1 MCHFFSR
8 LFLLL
13 IALTIAA
20 PAQEPPPT
28 TIRVDVEE
36 ILVDI
41 VVRDRRGRPIR
52 DLKAGEIEVFEDGLK
67 MEALGLRLIEGRE
80 VLSLGER
87 KTLDP
92 LRQLRLV
99 SLVFDRLGAESMRLA
114 REAAQEI
121 VKRSEKETNVFI
133 AVFRLDPNL
142 RVVQEFTRDR
152 EALRRAIQYASAGTA
167 GPNTAAR
174 TAPAGP
180 AAPAA
185 PPPATPGPGQAP
197 DGAAFAEQAMARAI
211 EQVSS
216 SIESAA
222 SQMQG
227 TMSLTSLLALIKGQ
241 QQLAGR
247 KTAIY
252 FSEGLF
258 LDQNTDA
265 LFDNLVGEANR
276 TNLTFYAVDARGLIA
291 DSQMAG
297 AGADLVKDV
306 ARAAE
311 AARREGGAITRADM
325 TATDTR
331 MNALR
336 RNVQQNL
343 AELAMST
350 GGFLIADTNDFR
362 NPMTRVTED
371 VLSYYETS
379 YRPSNRNF
387 DGKYRKLEVRV
398 NRPNTV
404 VQARVGYFALP
415 PEFRDVMFAWEIPLL
430 KSLAENPPPRDLE
443 FRSAVY
449 RFSGGDGLVKGVL
462 DLEIPLNR
470 FQVAKDP
477 EQKNYY
483 AHFSLVALLKDPQGK
498 VVRKFQR
505 DIPYSGPIDRLELFE
520 AGNFIYSEPFEAAP
534 GRYLL
539 EAALTDRIAGKIGA
553 RRSNIL
559 LPAPPVGKA
568 AISSLALIRR
578 VEAVE
583 GPDHLGDPFRFPGGK
598 VTPTLDARIPAGVGA
613 QISIYCVIYTGGPK
627 LPKPQMFMEFLLDG
641 QSLGK
646 AEAPLPEPDA
656 SGAMPYIAN
665 IPAEKW
671 PPGQYEVKATVV
683 QNGQVTAEESANFV
697 IEPK

>member
-1 MCHFFSR
+1 MKLAKTMSCI
-8 LFLLL
+8 L
-13 IALTIAA
+13 ALALAT
-20 PAQEPPPT
+20 PAQEPQEPV
-28 TIRVDVEE
+28 IRVDVEE

-52 DLKAGEIEVFEDGLK
+52 DLRPEEIEVFEDGVK
-67 MEALGLRLIEGRE
+67 MDPRGLQLIEGRE
-80 VLSLGER
+80 VLTPGGR

-152 EALRRAIQYASAGTA
+152 DALRKAIQYASAGTA
-167 GPNTAAR
+167 GPATAAR
-174 TAPAGP
+174 TAPLGP
-180 AAPAA
+180 ATVAAPA
-185 PPPATPGPGQAP
+185 PATPGAGQAP
-197 DGAAFAEQAMARAI
+197 DGAAFAEQAMARAV
-211 EQVSS
+211 EQVSGA
-216 SIESAA
+216 IESAA

-227 TMSLTSLLALIKGQ
+227 AMSLTSLLALIKGQ

-247 KTAIY
+247 KTAVY

-350 GGFLIADTNDFR
+350 GGFLVADTNDFR
-362 NPMTRVTED
+362 GPMARVTED

-379 YRPSNRNF
+379 YRPVNRNF
-387 DGKYRKLEVRV
+387 DGKYRKLEVKV
-398 NRPNTV
+398 TRPNTA
-404 VQARVGYFALP
+404 VQARIGYFALP
-415 PEFRDVMFAWEIPLL
+415 PEFRDVLFAWEVPLL
-430 KSLAENPPPRDLE
+430 KSLAATPPPRDLE
-443 FRSAVY
+443 FRSAVF
-449 RFSGGDGLVKGVL
+449 RFAGTGGLVKGVVE
-462 DLEIPLNR
+462 LEIPLKS
-470 FQVAKDP
+470 FQVSKD
-477 EQKNYY
+477 EAQKTYY

-505 DIPYSGPIDRLELFE
+505 DIPYSGPMDKLELFE

-539 EAALTDRIAGKIGA
+539 ETALADRISGKIGA
-553 RRSNIL
+553 RRANVSL
-559 LPAPPVGKA
+559 AAPPAGKA
-568 AISSLALIRR
+568 SISSLAMIRR
-578 VEAVE
+578 VEAAE
-583 GPDHLGDPFRFPGGK
+583 GVDAKGDPFRFPGGK
-598 VTPTLDARIPAGVGA
+598 VTPTLDARIPAGPGA
-613 QISIYCVIYTGGPK
+613 HVSIYCVIYTGGPN
-627 LPKPQMFMEFLLDG
+627 LPKPQLFMEFIADG
-641 QSLGK
+641 QPLGK

-656 SGAMPYIAN
+656 TGAMPYIAN
-665 IPAEKW
+665 IPAAQW
-671 PPGQYEVKATVV
+671 PAGQYEVKATVV
-683 QNGQVTAEESANFV
+683 QAGAVAAEETATFV
-697 IEPK
+697 IEPAP

>member
-1 MCHFFSR
+1 MNLAKAAVSC
-8 LFLLL
+8 
-13 IALTIAA
+13 IVAAAMVA
-20 PAQEPPPT
+20 PAQQEPV
-28 TIRVDVEE
+28 IRVDVEE

-41 VVRDRRGRPIR
+41 VVRDRRGRVIR
-52 DLKAGEIEVFEDGLK
+52 DLRPEEIEIYEDGVR
-67 MEALGLRLIEGRE
+67 MEPRGLRLIEGRE
-80 VLSLGER
+80 VLTLGER
-87 KTLDP
+87 KVLDP

-121 VKRSEKETNVFI
+121 VRRSEKETNVYI

-167 GPNTAAR
+167 GPNTATR

-180 AAPAA
+180 AVASAPAPAA
-185 PPPATPGPGQAP
+185 PGPGQAP

-216 SIESAA
+216 SIESVA

-227 TMSLTSLLALIKGQ
+227 TMSLTALLALIKGQ

-291 DSQMAG
+291 DSQMAS

-331 MNALR
+331 LNALR

-350 GGFLIADTNDFR
+350 GGFLVADTNDFR
-362 NPMTRVTED
+362 GPMTRVAED
-371 VLSYYETS
+371 VLSYYETFYS
-379 YRPSNRNF
+379 PANRNF
-387 DGKYRKLEVRV
+387 DGKYRKLEVKV

-415 PEFRDVMFAWEIPLL
+415 PEFRDVLFAWEVPLL
-430 KSLAENPPPRDLE
+430 KSLATKPPPRDLE

-449 RFSGGDGLVKGVL
+449 RFAGEGGLVKGVV
-462 DLEIPLNR
+462 DLEIPLKS
-470 FQVAKDP
+470 FEVSKD
-477 EQKNYY
+477 EAQKTYY

-505 DIPYSGPIDRLELFE
+505 DIPYSGPMDRLELFE

-539 EAALTDRIAGKIGA
+539 ETALADRISGKIGA
-553 RRSNIL
+553 RRANIS
-559 LPAPPVGKA
+559 LPAHESGKA
-568 AISSLALIRR
+568 SISSLAMIRR
-578 VEAVE
+578 VEPVE
-583 GPDHLGDPFRFPGGK
+583 GADAKGDPFRFPGGK
-598 VTPTLDARIPAGVGA
+598 VTPTLDARIPAGPGA
-613 QISIYCVIYTGGPK
+613 QVSIYCVIYTGGQGAPR
-627 LPKPQMFMEFLLDG
+627 PQLFMEFIAEG

-646 AEAPLPEPDA
+646 AEAPLPEPDET
-656 SGAMPYIAN
+656 GAMPYIAN

-671 PPGQYEVKATVV
+671 PAGQYEVKATVV
-683 QNGQVTAEESANFV
+683 QAGAVVAEETANFV
-697 IEPK
+697 IEPAP